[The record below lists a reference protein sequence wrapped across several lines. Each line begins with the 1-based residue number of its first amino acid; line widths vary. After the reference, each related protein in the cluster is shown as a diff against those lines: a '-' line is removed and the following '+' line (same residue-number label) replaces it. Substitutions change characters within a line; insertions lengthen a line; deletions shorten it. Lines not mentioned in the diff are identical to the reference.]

1 MKNNWKKY
9 GNDAHVP
16 AARARAS
23 ETKRS
28 VSRRPSPQLAKGPN
42 PKTARVRLS
51 PSTARKGGG
60 EAKGREGAG
69 RPDNLLVLI
78 GGGRPAKAACTTVL
92 SPCLQTSAT
101 HMVSAK
107 ERLLLRLAA
116 RCGLWPSHNSLVLLF
131 ALIDV
136 MIARLVKRKP
146 PGRPLRF
153 IVACLN

>member
-1 MKNNWKKY
+1 LAKKIDETVRWCLRFCFDPTERGKRMKNNWKKY

-101 HMVSAK
+101 HIVSAK
-107 ERLLLRLAA
+107 ERLCLSCAWPLVAVCGHLIILSFCYLL
-116 RCGLWPSHNSLVLLF
+116 
-131 ALIDV
+131 
-136 MIARLVKRKP
+136 
-146 PGRPLRF
+146 
-153 IVACLN
+153 